1 MSNRSRRADF
11 PTLSHALGALVAV
24 VAVLGFASEHA
35 IAQSSP
41 DSPRAYLQRMDSNG
55 DGRVDEGEYLDY
67 MGRGFTRMDTDG
79 NGVLDGDELP
89 PGARPVTL
97 EQYRQNLRAAF
108 RRQDGNHDG
117 FLSSAEL
124 SRPPPAR

>member
-1 MSNRSRRADF
+1 MSNRSR
-11 PTLSHALGALVAV
+11 HAESSTSSQAFCAFVAAVAV
-24 VAVLGFASEHA
+24 IGFASEYA

-55 DGRVDEGEYLDY
+55 DGRVDQDEYLDY
-67 MGRGFTRMDTDG
+67 MGRGFARMDTDG
-79 NGVLDGDELP
+79 NGVLEGEELP
-89 PGARPVTL
+89 PGARMITL

-117 FLSSAEL
+117 FLSSVEL